1 MPADQQLMFNNEE
14 DMRTR
19 FENEV
24 SDTAVNDQEGDMVLS
39 TPDQEMRTPVAPRL
53 LTLCHLPYVL
63 SHGHSVLA
71 EQLS

>member
-1 MPADQQLMFNNEE
+1 MQQHMPADQQLMFNNEE

-39 TPDQEMRTPVAPRL
+39 TPDQEMRTCGSSPTHTMPSSLCAL
-53 LTLCHLPYVL
+53 SWTLCTC
-63 SHGHSVLA
+63 
-71 EQLS
+71 